1 MKLRSLG
8 GAILYYSILLV
19 AALFFLFPFI
29 WMFVTSFKVPGTG
42 DKFLYIPTNRIS
54 FAEAKIDDFKEF
66 DIDITKL
73 DSELF
78 RSRVE
83 YLYRTDRIPSWKE
96 IRELLSEFFVYELN
110 EANLQKLREV
120 FSPRYDINKV
130 DEDLLIDLGFE
141 SRDVKIILS
150 YRYEHGYY
158 DNSSQLS
165 SIPLISAGQLELLQ
179 NWFKKTPEIFLRLD
193 EAPQIEKLGWS
204 DDDVQ
209 IYQEFRSKFGIST
222 TSLSDFV
229 GKGAIKALRK
239 DVLDRAKH
247 LFFSNK
253 LYTLSNYK
261 KIFAHNP
268 RGDDFTFGN
277 AFVNSLLVSL
287 GTAFLTI
294 LICTLGGYVFAKKR
308 FTGKKYLYVTF
319 WASMMIPGMMFIVP
333 QYVIITKLNWINT
346 LQGMIIPHT
355 ANIFGLYLMKQYIE
369 QIPHSLFEAAVI
381 DGAGELDLFR
391 IIVIPLTIPILATLF
406 LMTFLAQWSNFLW
419 QLIVNTPD
427 SLQMTLPVALSYLKG
442 QHNTDWTMLMAGSAV
457 MLLPIILLFL
467 ATQRYFVSGMTAG
480 AIKE

>member
-1 MKLRSLG
+1 MKLRDLSG
-8 GAILYYSILLV
+8 SILYYSVLLV

-42 DKFLYIPTNRIS
+42 DKFLYIPTHKISFSEVQIKDFKNFDFDVSKLDPKLFRNRINH
-54 FAEAKIDDFKEF
+54 
-66 DIDITKL
+66 
-73 DSELF
+73 
-78 RSRVE
+78 
-83 YLYRTDRIPSWKE
+83 LYRESRIPSWKE
-96 IRELLSEFFVYELN
+96 IKELLSELCFHELN
-110 EANLQKLREV
+110 DVDFQKLREA

-130 DEDLLIDLGFE
+130 DANLLNGLGFK
-141 SRDVKIILS
+141 SRDVKIIIDF
-150 YRYEHGYY
+150 RKEQGYY

-165 SIPLISAGQLELLQ
+165 NIPLISGPQLELLQ
-179 NWFKKTPEIFLRLD
+179 IWFKETPEILLKLD
-193 EAPQIEKLGWS
+193 EAPQIEKLGWTN
-204 DDDVQ
+204 DDVQ
-209 IYQEFRSKFGIST
+209 IYREFRRKFGIST
-222 TSLSDFV
+222 ISLSDFV
-229 GKGAIKALRK
+229 GKGAIKALRT
-239 DVLDRAKH
+239 DVLDRANY

-277 AFVNSLLVSL
+277 AFVNSLFVSL

-381 DGAGELDLFR
+381 DGANELDLFR

-427 SLQMTLPVALSYLKG
+427 SLRMTLPVALSYLKG
-442 QHNTDWTMLMAGSAV
+442 QHNTDWTTLMAGSAV